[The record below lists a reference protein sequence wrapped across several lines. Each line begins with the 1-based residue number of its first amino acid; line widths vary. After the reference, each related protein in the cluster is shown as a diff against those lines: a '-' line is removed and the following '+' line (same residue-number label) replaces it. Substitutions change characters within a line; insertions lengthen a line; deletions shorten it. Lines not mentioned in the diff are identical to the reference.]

1 VSPFSGI
8 ELIKGRGVDVS
19 GNAEQ
24 RAKAVKWVE
33 APVKAECKLIEVGL
47 KMLMADTVMDT
58 NEPRFQIGENKVDD
72 WQIVLGNLWVATLGN
87 SKVLITTFHGARNEA
102 YAHGVFEP
110 TPGRTRQDIA
120 VSGAYR
126 YA

>member
-1 VSPFSGI
+1 MPIRLTHSPTTCRVSPFSGI

-72 WQIVLGNLWVATLGN
+72 WQIVSAT
-87 SKVLITTFHGARNEA
+87 
-102 YAHGVFEP
+102 
-110 TPGRTRQDIA
+110 
-120 VSGAYR
+120 SGSLHSAT
-126 YA
+126 AKCS